1 MKQARPL
8 TAGIAATLGAL
19 ALAASPSAAQSD
31 TIRSAFSQ
39 VEWTL
44 NNLDQMMQEQDRN
57 QREWNEVEREERRLQ
72 SISSNLDFTIRNFNM
87 NCTRTG
93 TVARQCPQWSREIDR
108 GNAQLEE
115 GYAEVNRRYE
125 VIDGRQ
131 RDLQPRVDQMR
142 MRLMDNTRALAEA
155 CRSTMIEQRGGLCR
169 IPSVGGNTQ
178 SFANEAERVLRA
190 SL

>member
-1 MKQARPL
+1 MKPVRIIYAR
-8 TAGIAATLGAL
+8 IAATLSGILLVAT
-19 ALAASPSAAQSD
+19 PVAAQSD

-72 SISSNLDFTIRNFNM
+72 SISSNLDYTIRNFNM
-87 NCTRTG
+87 NCTRSG
-93 TVARQCPQWSREIDR
+93 TVAQQCPQWGREIDL
-108 GNAQLEE
+108 GNAELEQ

-155 CRSTMIEQRGGLCR
+155 CRNTMIDQRGNLCR